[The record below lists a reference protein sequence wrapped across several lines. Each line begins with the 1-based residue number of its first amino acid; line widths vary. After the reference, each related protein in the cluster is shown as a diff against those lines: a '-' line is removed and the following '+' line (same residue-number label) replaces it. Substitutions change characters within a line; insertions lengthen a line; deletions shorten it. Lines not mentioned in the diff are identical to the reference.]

1 MTAREPT
8 QFAYRALREMGVCSG
23 PPESAALELGG
34 KPTAEVKALK
44 YSPNGSYLAW
54 AVADEVRVVDT
65 HTLRSVA
72 TIGRPGVVD
81 VRFSPKGT
89 YLVTWERYTKQDD
102 PEAAHNLRVWDA
114 ATGALQGGFV
124 HKSFSAQA
132 LQWTEDEKHCAMLYA
147 GEVRFYAPT
156 ALDRPAHVLKV
167 DGISSFSVSPG
178 LAPAVAVFV
187 PERGSRPGL
196 VRMYPVGSF
205 ARAVANKTFFKAD
218 KVEFYWHALG
228 TSLLVLTQTD
238 VDNTGRSYYGESSL
252 YFMAAAGNFD
262 CRVVLDREGPIHDV
276 SWSPT
281 EKEFVVIYGYMPA
294 KTALFNHRAEPVFD
308 FGTAPRN
315 FVRFNPHGRVLAI
328 AGFGN
333 LSGQV
338 DLWDRR
344 TLKKL
349 CTLDA
354 HGASLCEWAPDGRYL
369 LAATLSPRLRVDN
382 AIRIWHYS
390 GALVYH
396 SPHNE
401 LYHVDWRPAPASLFP
416 QRAVL
421 SPVPA
426 GITIAD
432 PAAASA
438 APASAKPA
446 AAYRPPHAR
455 MREAADS
462 ESSSP
467 RSLSDMAER
476 RIFGAVS
483 ATRPVPGAPPRAP
496 VGATKEMVARAG
508 EKKRT
513 RSRKAPKDDAA
524 AATSTPPPAPAPS
537 AAPKSVPETEVE
549 VLKRIRMLKK
559 KIGQIEQLAARRDG
573 GESLELNQL
582 AKIESRSQVDDEIAE
597 LAAKLSTLTSSQQN
611 LKE

>member
-23 PPESAALELGG
+23 PPESTALKLAD
-34 KPTAEVKALK
+34 KPATEVKALK
-44 YSPNGSYLAW
+44 YSSNGSYLAW
-54 AVADEVRVVDT
+54 AVADVVHIVDA
-65 HTLRSVA
+65 HTLRSVV
-72 TIGRPGVVD
+72 TIDRPGVVD

-102 PEAAHNLRVWDA
+102 PEAAQNLRVWDT
-114 ATGALQGGFV
+114 ATGVFQGGFV
-124 HKSFSAQA
+124 RKSFSAQA

-147 GEVRFYAPT
+147 GEVRFYVPT
-156 ALDRPAHVLKV
+156 ALDRAAHVLKV

-276 SWSPT
+276 AWSPS
-281 EKEFVVIYGYMPA
+281 EKEFAVVYGYMPA

-396 SPHNE
+396 KPCNE
-401 LYHVDWRPAPASLFP
+401 LYHVDWRPASVSLFP
-416 QRAVL
+416 QRAAL
-421 SPVPA
+421 SPVPT

-432 PAAASA
+432 PVAASA
-438 APASAKPA
+438 TPASTKPA
-446 AAYRPPHAR
+446 TAYRPPHAR
-455 MREAADS
+455 TRAAADS
-462 ESSSP
+462 GSSSP

-476 RIFGAVS
+476 RVFGAVS
-483 ATRPVPGAPPRAP
+483 AGRAVPGAPSRVP
-496 VGATKEMVARAG
+496 VGATNEMLARTG
-508 EKKRT
+508 EKKRV
-513 RSRKAPKDDAA
+513 RARKAPKDEAA
-524 AATSTPPPAPAPS
+524 AVVPAASISPPSPALS
-537 AAPKSVPETEVE
+537 AAPKSAPDTEVE

-559 KIGQIEQLAARRDG
+559 KIGQIDQLAARRDA
-573 GESLELNQL
+573 GETLELNQL

-597 LAAKLSTLTSSQQN
+597 LAARLSTFAT
-611 LKE
+611 